1 MSNPNNPNDGKH
13 VVIQNGQ
20 RVTTPVSQEEAQRE
34 ADRLNKLNESSGQTV
49 PEHRRAQVKQ
59 NLCG

>member
-20 RVTTPVSQEEAQRE
+20 RVTVPTSQEEAQRK
-34 ADRLNKLNESSGQTV
+34 ADEINRLNEGKGQAV
-49 PEHRRAQVKQ
+49 PENRRAQVKQ